1 MLLDVSPAQDTDA
14 NNAEAWYV
22 PAQAFPELIGE
33 GGAVPAQ
40 NTRLFENPFSIE
52 DLMVFDDAA
61 IQHMLRGGCGLSVED
76 LAWSMHGV
84 SKALTA
90 RFRDNLPLRDRAH
103 FETELCRPISRN
115 QVEAARR
122 CVLDGLFWELTYWK
136 TPELYEELTEG
147 EQVHPGIFQQ

>member
-1 MLLDVSPAQDTDA
+1 MYVRYLRYGKCLGRKLLLDVSPAQDTDA

-61 IQHMLRGGCGLSVED
+61 MQHMFSSESLRPTLED
-76 LAWSMHGV
+76 LAWAMHGA
-84 SKALTA
+84 SKALVE
-90 RFRDNLPLRDRAH
+90 RVRDNLPLQER
-103 FETELCRPISRN
+103 T
-115 QVEAARR
+115 
-122 CVLDGLFWELTYWK
+122 
-136 TPELYEELTEG
+136 
-147 EQVHPGIFQQ
+147 